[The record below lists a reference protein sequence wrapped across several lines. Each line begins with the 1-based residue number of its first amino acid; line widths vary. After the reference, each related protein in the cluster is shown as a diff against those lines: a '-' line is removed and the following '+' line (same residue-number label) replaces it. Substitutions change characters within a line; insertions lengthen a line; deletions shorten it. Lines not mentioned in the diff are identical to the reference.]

1 MGLNDHERDVILWN
15 QFKNGDEA
23 AFANLFRSYYSPLF
37 NYGCKITGN
46 HNLVEDCIQELFLD
60 LWRTAGKA
68 EILSPKAYIFK
79 AFKFKLVKLIA
90 QNNKIG
96 SITGDATE
104 NNFEISHE
112 LFLENKDQ
120 QLAITKKIFDAF
132 EKLSPRQKEIIYL
145 KFYHNLSYEAV
156 SEIMDINYQAARN
169 LLSQSIKALKNTV
182 TLFILLQLFSF

>member
-1 MGLNDHERDVILWN
+1 MGLNDHERDVTLWN

-23 AFANLFRSYYSPLF
+23 AFANVFRCYYSPLF
-37 NYGCKITGN
+37 NYGCKITSN
-46 HNLVEDCIQELFLD
+46 HNLVEDCIQELFLE

-68 EILSPKAYIFK
+68 EIVSLKAYIFK

-90 QNNKIG
+90 QNNKIE
-96 SITGDATE
+96 SITGNAAE

-112 LFLENKDQ
+112 MFLVNKDQ
-120 QLAITKKIFDAF
+120 QLALSKKLMDAF

-169 LLSQSIKALKNTV
+169 LFSQSIKALKNTV
-182 TLFILLQLFSF
+182 SFCTLYQLFSF